1 LKDDHDHLDSLV
13 RGHLNREAAKVNAAA
28 MLRRVRARPAMT
40 RRKWL
45 RAAAVG
51 LGGGIAAGFGIA
63 FYLGGDVASAKLATA
78 EELVR
83 EAKAGHET
91 SRIDRCYE
99 IDVNWELSPF
109 QRRFPFRP
117 IARKAKVWTRGDQF
131 FVQARFEDGGEW
143 RWGQEQSGRVWIAP
157 NRKRVLIFEPDE
169 RVEPLARFCEL
180 MSLRMVSTL
189 GETLEKYEM
198 HRLDR
203 GQPGEPIRIDA
214 KFRPQ
219 PNFPFPRF
227 RRIELELD
235 PETKLVHRAVLH
247 SELMGEPI
255 GELRFNLLETGTL
268 PDEKYEYRGHVD
280 ANAERMQAPI
290 PPKGP
295 PGLVPPVDPRAKFRE
310 EWLKR
315 WQK

>member
-1 LKDDHDHLDSLV
+1 LDALL
-13 RGHLNREAAKVNAAA
+13 RGHLDREAAGVDAGA
-28 MLRRVRARPAMT
+28 MLQRVRTRPGVS
-40 RRKWL
+40 RRRWF
-45 RAAAVG
+45 RAATVG
-51 LGGGIAAGFGIA
+51 LGGGIAAGLGIA
-63 FYLGGDVASAKLATA
+63 FYLGGDVAPAKLATA

-83 EAKAGHET
+83 EAKAGHEA
-91 SRIDRCYE
+91 SPADRVYE

-131 FVQARFEDGGEW
+131 VVQARFEDGGEW

-157 NRKRVLIFEPDE
+157 SRRRVLIFEPDE
-169 RVEPLARFCEL
+169 RTEPLARFCEL
-180 MSLRMVSTL
+180 MSLRLVSTL

-235 PETKLVHRAVLH
+235 PATKLVRRAVLH

-255 GELRFNLLETGTL
+255 GEMRFTLLETTTL

-280 ANAERMQAPI
+280 ANAERMQAPL

-295 PGLVPPVDPRAKFRE
+295 MPAVPPVDPRTKFRE